1 MRSLAIIFLAAVV
14 RANPCQNDEDVYF
27 PDPEDCGRF
36 YMCVDG
42 SVVGHMNCPD
52 DLLWNND
59 LLTCDWP
66 RNVDCKPGCPEGWS
80 SVGDSCYFLS
90 REAVRSGKN
99 DGLDYWLGG
108 FELAEVSEVSSE
120 ESDEEEEEGEE
131 EGEEEEEEGEEEFK
145 GKVRE

>member
-1 MRSLAIIFLAAVV
+1 MGISVNGSIGKMRGLTTIIFLSAAAAVV

-42 SVVGHMNCPD
+42 SVVGHMSCPD
-52 DLLWNND
+52 GLLWNNE

-66 RNVDCKPGCPEGWS
+66 RNVECKPGCPEGWS

-90 REAVRSGKN
+90 REVVKSPMRMRRKRARKRRKRRSLQSPIPLHRSPITCGS
-99 DGLDYWLGG
+99 G
-108 FELAEVSEVSSE
+108 
-120 ESDEEEEEGEE
+120 
-131 EGEEEEEEGEEEFK
+131 
-145 GKVRE
+145 